1 MFCGRPD
8 CEAIFRWG
16 KGESVHTRKTRTE
29 ILPLIF
35 MGILKTNTSV
45 FRLEEGRR
53 KGFKHPKSRGKKLF
67 LWSLW
72 ENKKNELR
80 CITIGR
86 GQKEGFK
93 HPESKDIN
101 CSFELH
107 GVNSIFL
114 VYRNNSTRS
123 IRVGPQANHVK
134 DVMAIL
140 RLCYGMFAILFNWSV
155 YCFNISTK
163 FKMRSSKAKPELY
176 IFSILPRTPAK

>member
-1 MFCGRPD
+1 MYFDWRRGGR
-8 CEAIFRWG
+8 A
-16 KGESVHTRKTRTE
+16 S
-29 ILPLIF
+29 
-35 MGILKTNTSV
+35 NTQKVGAKNYS
-45 FRLEEGRR
+45 
-53 KGFKHPKSRGKKLF
+53 LF
-67 LWSLW
+67 LKL
-72 ENKKNELR
+72 K

-86 GQKEGFK
+86 EEEEGFK

-140 RLCYGMFAILFNWSV
+140 RLCYGMFAILFN
-155 YCFNISTK
+155 
-163 FKMRSSKAKPELY
+163 
-176 IFSILPRTPAK
+176 

>member
-1 MFCGRPD
+1 MQ
-8 CEAIFRWG
+8 
-16 KGESVHTRKTRTE
+16 
-29 ILPLIF
+29 
-35 MGILKTNTSV
+35 GILKTNTSV

-123 IRVGPQANHVK
+123 IGWVPKQTMWRTSWPFWDYVTEC
-134 DVMAIL
+134 L
-140 RLCYGMFAILFNWSV
+140 RF
-155 YCFNISTK
+155 
-163 FKMRSSKAKPELY
+163 
-176 IFSILPRTPAK
+176 FSIDQFIALILVQNSKCVHQKQNQNCISLVFYLELQRNRNWH